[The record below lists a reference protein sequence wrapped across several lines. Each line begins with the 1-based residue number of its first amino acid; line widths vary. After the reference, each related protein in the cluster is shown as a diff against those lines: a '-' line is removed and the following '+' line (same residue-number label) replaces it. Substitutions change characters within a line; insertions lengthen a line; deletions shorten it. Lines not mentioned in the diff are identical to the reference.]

1 MEIGR
6 VCIKI
11 AGRDAGMKCVVVE
24 QLDNNFVLIDGQT
37 RRRKCNLTHLEPTK
51 EILSIKK
58 GASHDEVVT
67 AFKAIKVEI
76 KEKKTKPKTERPK
89 KQRKV
94 KEKPVK
100 KGKKE
105 KAEEKP
111 KETEEKKAEETEES
125 QSDSGRQKSKGI
137 LDEPAKE
144 EAPKPIEEE
153 KKAEE
158 KESPKEE
165 KK

>member
-24 QLDNNFVLIDGQT
+24 QLDNNFFLIDGQT
-37 RRRKCNLTHLEPTK
+37 RRRKCNLAHLEPTK

-76 KEKKTKPKTERPK
+76 KEKKAKPKTERPK

-105 KAEEKP
+105 KP
-111 KETEEKKAEETEES
+111 KA
-125 QSDSGRQKSKGI
+125 
-137 LDEPAKE
+137 
-144 EAPKPIEEE
+144 EE

-158 KESPKEE
+158 KPKSEEEKPKEAEETKKEAPEEKEE

>member
-24 QLDNNFVLIDGQT
+24 QLDNNFFLIDGQT
-37 RRRKCNLTHLEPTK
+37 RRRKCNLAHLEPTK

-76 KEKKTKPKTERPK
+76 KEKKAKPKTERPK

-105 KAEEKP
+105 KP
-111 KETEEKKAEETEES
+111 KA
-125 QSDSGRQKSKGI
+125 
-137 LDEPAKE
+137 
-144 EAPKPIEEE
+144 EE

-158 KESPKEE
+158 KKEEKPKSEEEKPKEAEETKKEAPEEKEE

>member
-37 RRRKCNLTHLEPTK
+37 RRRKCNLAHLEPTK

-76 KEKKTKPKTERPK
+76 KEKKAKPKTERPK

-105 KAEEKP
+105 KPKAEEK
-111 KETEEKKAEETEES
+111 KEEKPAE
-125 QSDSGRQKSKGI
+125 K
-137 LDEPAKE
+137 
-144 EAPKPIEEE
+144 APKPIEEE
-153 KKAEE
+153 KPKEKKAEE
-158 KESPKEE
+158 TKKEAPEEE
-165 KK
+165 K